1 MGAKPSEKRVIVAD
15 DHGIARS
22 GTIAVLAQISG
33 VCVVAEVA
41 DGLSAIAEVKKRQ
54 PDLLVLDAAMPHA
67 SGIEVLADTRRWSPK
82 TAIILLT
89 GFTSAGILANW
100 LAADVEGILLKS
112 CGPDEMKL
120 CFETILS
127 GGRFISNDASQILE
141 QTTPIDSITNRER
154 EVLSLIAMGRQSTD
168 IANRLSIS
176 ARTVEKHRASLMAK
190 IGVNS
195 VAQLIAYALR
205 EGLLDEHR
213 QM

>member
-1 MGAKPSEKRVIVAD
+1 MGADSPKKRVIVAD
-15 DHGIARS
+15 DHAIVRS
-22 GTIAVLAQISG
+22 GTIAVLSQIGG
-33 VCVVAEVA
+33 VSVVAEVA

-82 TAIILLT
+82 TAITLLT

-112 CGPDEMKL
+112 CGPDEMQR
-120 CFETILS
+120 CFETVLS
-127 GGRFISNDASQILE
+127 GGRFISKDASQILE
-141 QTTPIDSITNRER
+141 QTTPIEAITNRER
-154 EVLSLIAMGRQSTD
+154 EVLSLIAMGRQSAD

-190 IGVNS
+190 VGVNS